1 MGGRNAS
8 TAGRIGHAA
17 GAFCALWTGARFIN
31 SFFYHAGEY
40 RALHREA
47 RILLSGPC
55 VTDAAAISGALID
68 CQNARRIVNGR
79 TFGVLYATQHAAR
92 DVLVETVRGASREL
106 GFLLQLCL
114 LLVACVFGVY
124 MLVARYARASQRSA
138 WDKKANAGYG
148 VYGRGGAYHP
158 VARARLTCIPSDD
171 ESDDDDENSPRPG
184 SSSKMILKL
193 D

>member
-1 MGGRNAS
+1 MGGGHAF
-8 TAGRIGHAA
+8 TTGRVGHAA

-47 RILLSGPC
+47 RILLVGPC

-79 TFGVLYATQHAAR
+79 TFGALYAAQHAAR
-92 DVLVETVRGASREL
+92 DVLVETARGASREL
-106 GFLLQLCL
+106 GFLLQLFL
-114 LLVACVFGVY
+114 LLAACVFGVY
-124 MLVARYARASQRSA
+124 MLVARYARAPQRSA
-138 WDKKANAGYG
+138 WDKKAASGYG
-148 VYGRGGAYHP
+148 GYGYAGAYHP
-158 VARARLTCIPSDD
+158 SARARVTCIPSDD
-171 ESDDDDENSPRPG
+171 ESDDDETSPRAG
-184 SSSKMILKL
+184 ASAKMILKL

>member
-1 MGGRNAS
+1 MGGGRAS
-8 TAGRIGHAA
+8 TTGRIGHAA

-55 VTDAAAISGALID
+55 VSDAHAISGALID

-106 GFLLQLCL
+106 GFLLQLFL
-114 LLVACVFGVY
+114 LLAACVFGVY

-138 WDKKANAGYG
+138 WDKKTASGYG
-148 VYGRGGAYHP
+148 GYGGAYNQS
-158 VARARLTCIPSDD
+158 ARVRLTCIPSDD
-171 ESDDDDENSPRPG
+171 ESDDDDETSPRPG

>member
-31 SFFYHAGEY
+31 SFFYNAGEY

-68 CQNARRIVNGR
+68 CQ
-79 TFGVLYATQHAAR
+79 
-92 DVLVETVRGASREL
+92 VRGCAPL
-106 GFLLQLCL
+106 
-114 LLVACVFGVY
+114 
-124 MLVARYARASQRSA
+124 
-138 WDKKANAGYG
+138 
-148 VYGRGGAYHP
+148 
-158 VARARLTCIPSDD
+158 
-171 ESDDDDENSPRPG
+171 
-184 SSSKMILKL
+184 
-193 D
+193 

>member
-1 MGGRNAS
+1 MGGGNAF

-55 VTDAAAISGALID
+55 ISDAHAISGALID
-68 CQNARRIVNGR
+68 CQNARRILDGR
-79 TFGVLYATQHAAR
+79 TFGALYAAQHAAR

-106 GFLLQLCL
+106 GFLVQLCL
-114 LLVACVFGVY
+114 LLAACVFGVY

-138 WDKKANAGYG
+138 WDKKAASGYG
-148 VYGRGGAYHP
+148 YGGAYYP
-158 VARARLTCIPSDD
+158 STRARLTCIPSDD
-171 ESDDDDENSPRPG
+171 ESDDDDASPRAGP
-184 SSSKMILKL
+184 SAKMILKL

>member
-1 MGGRNAS
+1 MGGGRAS
-8 TAGRIGHAA
+8 IAGRVSHAV
-17 GAFCALWTGARFIN
+17 GAFCALWTGARFVN

-40 RALHREA
+40 RSLHREA

-55 VTDAAAISGALID
+55 VTDAHSISGALID
-68 CQNARRIVNGR
+68 CQNARRILDGR

-114 LLVACVFGVY
+114 LLAACVFAVY
-124 MLVARYARASQRSA
+124 MLVARYTRVSQRSA
-138 WDKKANAGYG
+138 WDKKAASGYG
-148 VYGRGGAYHP
+148 GGYGYGGAYYP
-158 VARARLTCIPSDD
+158 STRARLTHIPSDD
-171 ESDDDDENSPRPG
+171 ESDDDDASPRPG
-184 SSSKMILKL
+184 TSAKMLLKL